1 MGMAFQMR
9 DDYLDITFGDK
20 TKSAFSD
27 IQEGQQTYFTN
38 YIFDK
43 GSEEDKALL
52 KSCMSKKLNDTQIK
66 ELQAMFEK
74 SGAIA
79 FGKA

>member
-27 IQEGQQTYFTN
+27 IQE
-38 YIFDK
+38 
-43 GSEEDKALL
+43 
-52 KSCMSKKLNDTQIK
+52 
-66 ELQAMFEK
+66 
-74 SGAIA
+74 
-79 FGKA
+79 